1 MCDAAV
7 QCTRILHSFKAMG
20 NMWHYMVLR
29 QQTECEASNL
39 HGNEVNYC
47 HRENNIAA
55 IFDFFNF
62 IAKLGCG
69 LLTAINVNKIK

>member
-7 QCTRILHSFKAMG
+7 QCTCILNSFKAMR
-20 NMWHYMVLR
+20 NMWHHMVLR

-47 HRENNIAA
+47 PRETAA
-55 IFDFFNF
+55 ILDFFNS

-69 LLTAINVNKIK
+69 LLIAINVSKIK

>member
-1 MCDAAV
+1 MCDTAV
-7 QCTRILHSFKAMG
+7 QCTHILHSFKAMG
-20 NMWHYMVLR
+20 NVWDLMVLR

-47 HRENNIAA
+47 HRETELPFSI
-55 IFDFFNF
+55 FFNS